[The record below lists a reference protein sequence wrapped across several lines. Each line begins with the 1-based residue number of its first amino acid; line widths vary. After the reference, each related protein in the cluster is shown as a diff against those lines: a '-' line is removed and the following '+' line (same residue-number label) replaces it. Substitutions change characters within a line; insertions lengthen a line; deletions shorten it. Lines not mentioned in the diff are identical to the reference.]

1 LRAEKSKSIL
11 LRNQIHV
18 RLNDEW
24 YARFEKMAAHEDI
37 PLADFARKL
46 LKITAPLYE
55 RAGTLQMLRQEMEK
69 KR

>member
-1 LRAEKSKSIL
+1 MTG
-11 LRNQIHV
+11 QIHV
-18 RLNDEW
+18 RLDEEW
-24 YARFEKMAAHEDI
+24 YARLESFAKHEEI

-55 RAGTLQMLRQEMEK
+55 RAGSLIMLRKQLEK